1 MIANHLVLIKC
12 ISVIEVLVFKQLIL
26 PRFEV
31 AVEKVADCDELRGLI
46 YSDETCR

>member
-1 MIANHLVLIKC
+1 MVKVVNHLPMHAKY
-12 ISVIEVLVFKQLIL
+12 
-26 PRFEV
+26 RFEV